1 MTEKIY
7 KKRKNEIMNEI
18 LKVAKDLNKK
28 VFIHNNIL
36 KMMHITIKD
45 KSCQKIHI
53 HIKSY
58 KQYLL
63 NINEHNIVISY
74 MDNIFQYWLFC
85 VINVKKVIN
94 NLIKEYNNSF
104 VECNICLEKK
114 ILSFSC
120 QTCIFECCSQCKKK
134 LMKNCIDEDK
144 IYKCPLCRKD
154 LV

>member
-1 MTEKIY
+1 MSENFY
-7 KKRKNEIMNEI
+7 KKRKNEIMNEL

-36 KMMHITIKD
+36 KMMYITIKD

-63 NINEHNIVISY
+63 NINNCNIIISY
-74 MDNIFQYWLFC
+74 MNNIFQQWLFC
-85 VINVKKVIN
+85 EINVKKAIN
-94 NLIKEYNNSF
+94 NLIKGDKDPF
-104 VECNICLEKK
+104 IECNICLEKK

-120 QTCIFECCSQCKKK
+120 QTCTFECCSQCKKK
-134 LMKNCIDEDK
+134 IMKI
-144 IYKCPLCRKD
+144 
-154 LV
+154 V

>member
-1 MTEKIY
+1 MTGKIY

-45 KSCQKIHI
+45 KSGQKIYI

-63 NINEHNIVISY
+63 NIHEHNIIISY

-85 VINVKKVIN
+85 VINVKKVIH
-94 NLIKEYNNSF
+94 NLIKGDKNPF
-104 VECNICLEKK
+104 VECNICLEKQN
-114 ILSFSC
+114 I
-120 QTCIFECCSQCKKK
+120 IFFMSN
-134 LMKNCIDEDK
+134 MYI
-144 IYKCPLCRKD
+144 
-154 LV
+154 